1 MSFAA
6 LVAVPWMEREGA
18 RIARGLRRRDPDTLD
33 HLIEIYQHRLLRYLV
48 YLTGNREFAEDLF
61 QETWMRVL
69 ERGNQYNGKSRFD
82 TWLFAIAR
90 HLVIDASRK
99 KSCLSLEAL
108 TNPPEESNAVPME
121 FASSEPTPFENTFR
135 REESLRVDSALA
147 HLDAVQR
154 EVVMLRF
161 QEEMSLDEIAEV
173 TGAPLSTVKSRLY
186 RGLETLRPRLMQDPG
201 SAERAPDRASAARGR
216 SSEAL
221 WSPGRNLTA

>member
-1 MSFAA
+1 MSLAA
-6 LVAVPWMEREGA
+6 LVSVPWMEREGA

-33 HLIEIYQHRLLRYLV
+33 QLIEMYQHRLLRYLV

-69 ERGNQYNGKSRFD
+69 ERGKQYNGKSRFD

-99 KSCLSLEAL
+99 KTCVSLEAL
-108 TNPPEESNAVPME
+108 TAPAEDSHAAPIE
-121 FASSEPTPFENTFR
+121 FASSDLTPFEETHR
-135 REESLRVDSALA
+135 REESQRVDSALA
-147 HLDAVQR
+147 HLDVVQR

-186 RGLETLRPRLMQDPG
+186 RGLEALRPRL
-201 SAERAPDRASAARGR
+201 
-216 SSEAL
+216 SEEQA
-221 WSPGRNLTA
+221 TAVNA

>member
-1 MSFAA
+1 
-6 LVAVPWMEREGA
+6 MERGS
-18 RIARGLRRRDPDTLD
+18 
-33 HLIEIYQHRLLRYLV
+33 
-48 YLTGNREFAEDLF
+48 
-61 QETWMRVL
+61 
-69 ERGNQYNGKSRFD
+69 QYNGKSRFD

-108 TNPPEESNAVPME
+108 TNPSDESNVMPME
-121 FASSEPTPFENTFR
+121 FASSEPTPFDQTHMH
-135 REESLRVDSALA
+135 EESRRVDSALA

-186 RGLETLRPRLMQDPG
+186 RGLEALKPRLMPK
-201 SAERAPDRASAARGR
+201 AVHA
-216 SSEAL
+216 
-221 WSPGRNLTA
+221 

>member
-6 LVAVPWMEREGA
+6 LVAAPWMEREGA
-18 RIARGLRRRDPDTLD
+18 RIAKGLRRRDPDTLD
-33 HLIEIYQHRLLRYLV
+33 QLIETYQHRLLRYLV

-99 KSCLSLEAL
+99 KTCVSLEAL
-108 TNPPEESNAVPME
+108 TNPAEESNVVPME
-121 FASSEPTPFENTFR
+121 FASSEPTPFDQTHM
-135 REESLRVDSALA
+135 REESVRVDSALA

-186 RGLETLRPRLMQDPG
+186 RGLEALRPRLEAQG
-201 SAERAPDRASAARGR
+201 AFNRAGAVSA
-216 SSEAL
+216 
-221 WSPGRNLTA
+221 